1 MSLLSQQGSVSSIVV
16 HFSNQNVFFRLTN
29 NIGEVTNKKS
39 HIRNA
44 RKHQILFF
52 FFIFYAPLEPGLV
65 LGQTSVPSESGLVTS
80 VGLFVSFVILLL

>member
-52 FFIFYAPLEPGLV
+52 FYFLRAA
-65 LGQTSVPSESGLVTS
+65 
-80 VGLFVSFVILLL
+80 